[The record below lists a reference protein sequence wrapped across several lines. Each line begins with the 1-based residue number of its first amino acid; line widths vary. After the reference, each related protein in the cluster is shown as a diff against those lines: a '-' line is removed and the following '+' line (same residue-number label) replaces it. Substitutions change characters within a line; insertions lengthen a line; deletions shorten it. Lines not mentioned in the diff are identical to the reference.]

1 MKDEKNILRG
11 LFITDVFF
19 KEPDDW
25 KKAIYLNFLG
35 FFRIILILHN
45 FREKESKK
53 EAYKHQINQA
63 APVSKNQKSQMIRVS
78 YQNR

>member
-1 MKDEKNILRG
+1 MKKYYVVFSSQMSFLRNQT
-11 LFITDVFF
+11 I
-19 KEPDDW
+19 E
-25 KKAIYLNFLG
+25 KAIYLNFLR
-35 FFRIILILHN
+35 FFLIILILHN

-63 APVSKNQKSQMIRVS
+63 APVSKNQKSQMTRMS